1 MSHPDTDKG
10 DQKNII
16 KNKKAIINVE
26 FKKRHAKN
34 PRRLFCLTRETL
46 SMWLI
51 NLILV
56 YTKKPS
62 FFSKSFFFFG
72 EADAEKKK

>member
-26 FKKRHAKN
+26 FKKDMLRIQEDCSAWPEK
-34 PRRLFCLTRETL
+34 L

-72 EADAEKKK
+72 EADAEKNK